1 MINENNI
8 KSITIVIVL
17 FKESFEVI
25 NKTLEY
31 IKDFKIIIID
41 NANNHDLKKK
51 IIKKFQIHRY
61 ILNKKNNGFNIVN
74 LNSFVGRN

>member
-17 FKESFEVI
+17 FKESFEII

-41 NANNHDLKKK
+41 NANNQDLKKK
-51 IIKKFQIHRY
+51 IIKKFQI
-61 ILNKKNNGFNIVN
+61 
-74 LNSFVGRN
+74 

>member
-17 FKESFEVI
+17 FKESLEVI

-51 IIKKFQIHRY
+51 NYKKIS
-61 ILNKKNNGFNIVN
+61 
-74 LNSFVGRN
+74 NS